1 MANISYLNKDIIE
14 NYINLTKNKLD
25 DFDIFIESGTFMG
38 ETTFEMSKIFQQ
50 VYTFEIK
57 EELYNYCLEKY
68 KKENI
73 NFFNT
78 DSVSGFKKIIDFINT
93 NNCIFYLDGHFSG
106 ELGVP
111 NYNNEQKEFLTENS
125 LKNIIKDN
133 RGRKKNRVVVQ
144 TGKYKKDVPL
154 IEELIYVDE
163 NFRGNAI
170 IIIDDIHL
178 LGTLQTHGDWRP
190 IKNIKCLKNCIK
202 KKTIIDSII
211 KDNRLIMNISD

>member
-111 NYNNEQKEFLTENS
+111 NYNNEQKEFLTKNS

-154 IEELIYVDE
+154 IEELTYIDK

-190 IKNIKCLKNCIK
+190 IKNIKCLKKCIK
-202 KKTIIDSII
+202 KKTIINSNI